1 VPRDSVLV
9 DTKTPILSRVKRL
22 PACGRCAL
30 CMLLSLP
37 VVLLSVGGLDTL
49 SRGRLPGE
57 IEPAAFTS
65 KPVTPPDWARLK
77 TIVGEFA
84 PNGNITDTLLGHG
97 LIRDQVLRLVDETR
111 PVYNL
116 ARIVAGRPYWLDV
129 APGNDL
135 RSFRYPLDDARYLT
149 VYRNGDR
156 YVPVVKSFPFVTGVE
171 TIDGVIR
178 SSLFAAMTEAHEDE
192 RLALELAE
200 IFMWDIDFYTDLQ
213 PGDSFRM
220 IVEKKYLDG
229 KFARYGAILAASFTN
244 QRRTL
249 TAFRFQSRPGVA
261 EYFSADGRAL
271 KRSFLKSPLRFA
283 RVTSRFSGARMH
295 PVLRIVRPH
304 LGVDYAAPLGTPV
317 VAVGAGTVASAGSTP
332 EAGKMVR
339 IRHAGGYE
347 TLYLHLMQVQV
358 RAGEHVD
365 QNQVIGRV
373 GSTGLSTGPH
383 LDFRVIQ
390 HGRFINPAKVIFPP
404 SPPVPAP
411 EFARFVSVRDP
422 FLEQL
427 GSTVPGPDRGPAHAT
442 DLSRVDAPKSGPD
455 SAPVH

>member
-1 VPRDSVLV
+1 LSEITNR
-9 DTKTPILSRVKRL
+9 ILRHVSRVP
-22 PACGRCAL
+22 PAGRCAL

-37 VVLLSVGGLDTL
+37 VVLLSVGGLATL
-49 SRGRLPGE
+49 SRGRLSRETQPVAVATQ
-57 IEPAAFTS
+57 PAARPAWTE
-65 KPVTPPDWARLK
+65 LK

-84 PNGNITDTLLGHG
+84 PNGNITETLLGHG
-97 LIRDQVLRLVDETR
+97 LVREQVMRLVDEAR

-129 APGNDL
+129 APNNDL
-135 RSFRYPLDDARYLT
+135 RSFRYPLDDDRYLT
-149 VYRNGDR
+149 VYRDGDR
-156 YVPVVKSFPFVTGVE
+156 YVPVVKSFPFVTSVE
-171 TIDGVIR
+171 VIDGVIR
-178 SSLFAAMTEAHEDE
+178 SSLFAAMSDADEDE
-192 RLALELAE
+192 RLALDLAE

-229 KFARYGAILAASFTN
+229 KFAKYGAILAASFTN

-249 TAFRFQSRPGVA
+249 TAFRFQSRPGVP
-261 EYFSADGRAL
+261 EYFGADGRAL

-347 TLYLHLMQVQV
+347 TLYLHLMQIQV
-358 RAGEHVD
+358 RAGAHVD

-390 HGRFINPAKVIFPP
+390 HGRFINPTKVIFPP
-404 SPPVPAP
+404 SPPVPGS
-411 EFARFVSVRDP
+411 EFARFVTVRDP
-422 FLEQL
+422 FLERL
-427 GSTVPGPDRGPAHAT
+427 GIGAPGPAPGLAQPT
-442 DLSRVDAPKSGPD
+442 DLGRVDPSTRAPD
-455 SAPVH
+455 SALAR

>member
-1 VPRDSVLV
+1 
-9 DTKTPILSRVKRL
+9 
-22 PACGRCAL
+22 
-30 CMLLSLP
+30 MLLSLP
-37 VVLLSVGGLDTL
+37 IVLLSVGGVDTL
-49 SRGRLPGE
+49 RRGRLTE
-57 IEPAAFTS
+57 DIQPAAITAQ
-65 KPVTPPDWARLK
+65 PATQPGWPGLK

-84 PNGNITDTLLGHG
+84 PNANITDTLLRHG
-97 LIRDQVLRLVDETR
+97 LVREQVLRLVDETR
-111 PVYNL
+111 SVYNL
-116 ARIVAGRPYWLDV
+116 ARIVAGRPYWIDV

-135 RSFRYPLDDARYLT
+135 RSFRYPLDDERYLT
-149 VYRNGDR
+149 VYRDGDR
-156 YVPVVKSFPFVTGVE
+156 FTPVVKSFPYVIGVE
-171 TIDGVIR
+171 TVDGVIR
-178 SSLFAAMTEAHEDE
+178 SSLFAAMTEAHEEE
-192 RLALELAE
+192 RLALDLAE

-213 PGDSFRM
+213 PGDTFRI

-229 KFARYGAILAASFTN
+229 KLAKYGAILAASFTN

-249 TAFRFQSRPGVA
+249 TAFRFQSQPGVP

-317 VAVGAGTVASAGSTP
+317 VAVGAGTVASASSTP
-332 EAGKMVR
+332 QAGKMVR

-347 TLYLHLMQVQV
+347 TLYLHLMQIQV
-358 RAGEHVD
+358 RAGEHVE

-390 HGRFINPAKVIFPP
+390 HGSFINPAKVIFPP
-404 SPPVPAP
+404 SPPVPAS

-422 FLEQL
+422 FLERL
-427 GSTVPGPDRGPAHAT
+427 GSTVPGPDRGPAYAT
-442 DLSRVDAPKSGPD
+442 DLSRVGAPKGGPD
-455 SAPVH
+455 SAPVR